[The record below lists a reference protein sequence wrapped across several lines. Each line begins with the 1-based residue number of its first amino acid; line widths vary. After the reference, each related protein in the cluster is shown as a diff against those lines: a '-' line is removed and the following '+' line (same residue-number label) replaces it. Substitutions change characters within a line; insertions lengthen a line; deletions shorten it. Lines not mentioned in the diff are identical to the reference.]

1 MEDEIAKRLI
11 KKYNEGSCTPEEKQL
26 LESWYLK
33 AASENEDE
41 LNELDYQNAKRE
53 IWAKI
58 SSERPVQVKK
68 RLLVP
73 AIAAAAILVL
83 TVGIIFFVN
92 QKYNKTE
99 LEVGALTVNKI
110 EPGGNKAFLTLA
122 NGRKISLTDVENGE
136 LAEQLGIRI
145 NKTADGQLVYEVSAE
160 TSKTGTSGESVYNTI
175 ETPLGGQYQVKLND
189 GTKVWLNAGSRLRYP
204 VLFAGNE
211 RKVELTGEGYFEV
224 THDQKKPFK
233 VVSAEQTVVVLG
245 TRFNVNNYQDEPAV
259 KTTLLEGSVR
269 VTTNQ
274 LTKLLKPGEQAL
286 QSGKDIK
293 VTTVDVEQIMAWH
306 KGDFAFEGVALKTI
320 MRQISRWY
328 NVDVVYQGEIADV
341 EFGGSISRS
350 KNITE
355 VLKVLEMTQG
365 VNFKLEGRRV
375 LVMP

>member
-11 KKYNEGSCTPEEKQL
+11 KKYNEGSCTPEEKEL

-41 LNELDYQNAKRE
+41 LHEPNYQDAKRE
-53 IWAKI
+53 IWARI
-58 SSERPVQVKK
+58 GSERPVQVKK

-73 AIAAAAILVL
+73 AIAAAAVLVL
-83 TVGIIFFVN
+83 TVGIALFVN
-92 QKYNKTE
+92 QKHHETE
-99 LEVGALTVNKI
+99 VEVAALKVNNV
-110 EPGGNKAFLTLA
+110 EPGGNKAFLILA
-122 NGRKISLTDVENGE
+122 DGRKISLTDVENGN
-136 LAEQLGIRI
+136 LAEQSGIRI
-145 NKTADGQLVYEVSAE
+145 NKTKDGQLVYEVAAATSKNGTSAE
-160 TSKTGTSGESVYNTI
+160 AVYNTI

-189 GTKVWLNAGSRLRYP
+189 GTKVWLNAGSKLRYP

-211 RKVELTGEGYFEV
+211 RKVELIGEGYFEV
-224 THDQKKPFK
+224 THDQRKPFK

-245 TRFNVNNYQDEPAV
+245 TRFNVNNYQDEAVV

-269 VTTNQ
+269 VTANQ
-274 LTKLLKPGEQAL
+274 LTKLLKPGEQAS

-293 VTTVDVEQIMAWH
+293 VRTVDVEQVMAWH
-306 KGDFAFEGVALKTI
+306 KGDFAFEGVALKSI

-328 NVDVVYQGEIADV
+328 DVDVVYQGEIADV

-365 VNFKLEGRRV
+365 VHFKLEGRRV

>member
-11 KKYNEGSCTPEEKQL
+11 KKYNEGSCTPEEKEL

-41 LNELDYQNAKRE
+41 LHEPNYQDAKRE

-73 AIAAAAILVL
+73 AIAAAAVLVL
-83 TVGIIFFVN
+83 TVGIALFVN
-92 QKYNKTE
+92 QKYHETE
-99 LEVGALTVNKI
+99 VEVETLKVNNV
-110 EPGGNKAFLTLA
+110 EPGGNKAFLILA
-122 NGRKISLTDVENGE
+122 DGRKISLTDVENGN
-136 LAEQLGIRI
+136 LAEQSGIRI
-145 NKTADGQLVYEVSAE
+145 NKTTDGQLVYEVAAATSKNGTSAE
-160 TSKTGTSGESVYNTI
+160 AVYNTI

-189 GTKVWLNAGSRLRYP
+189 GTKVWLNAGSKLRYP
-204 VLFAGNE
+204 VLFTGNE
-211 RKVELTGEGYFEV
+211 RKVELIGEGYFEV

-233 VVSAEQTVVVLG
+233 VVSAKQTVVVLG
-245 TRFNVNNYQDEPAV
+245 TRFNVNNYQDEVVV

-269 VTTNQ
+269 VTANQ
-274 LTKLLKPGEQAL
+274 LTKLLKPGEQAS
-286 QSGKDIK
+286 QIGKDIEVRK
-293 VTTVDVEQIMAWH
+293 VDVEQVMAWH
-306 KGDFAFEGVALKTI
+306 KGDFAFEGVALKSI

-328 NVDVVYQGEIADV
+328 DVDVVYQGEIADV

-365 VNFKLEGRRV
+365 VHFKIEGRRV

>member
-11 KKYNEGSCTPEEKQL
+11 KKYNEGTCTPEEKEL

-41 LNELDYQNAKRE
+41 LHEPNYQDAKRE

-73 AIAAAAILVL
+73 AIAAAAVLVL
-83 TVGIIFFVN
+83 TVGIALFVN
-92 QKYNKTE
+92 QKYHETE
-99 LEVGALTVNKI
+99 VEVETLKVNNV
-110 EPGGNKAFLTLA
+110 EPGGNKAFLILA
-122 NGRKISLTDVENGE
+122 DGRKISLTDVENGN
-136 LAEQLGIRI
+136 LAEQSGIRI
-145 NKTADGQLVYEVSAE
+145 NKTADGQLVYEVAAATSKNGTSAE
-160 TSKTGTSGESVYNTI
+160 AVYNTI

-189 GTKVWLNAGSRLRYP
+189 GTKVWLNAGSKLRYP

-211 RKVELTGEGYFEV
+211 RKVELIGEGYFEV
-224 THDQKKPFK
+224 THDQRKPFK
-233 VVSAEQTVVVLG
+233 VISAEQTVVVLG
-245 TRFNVNNYQDEPAV
+245 TRFNVNNYQDEAVV

-269 VTTNQ
+269 VTANQ
-274 LTKLLKPGEQAL
+274 LTKLLKPGEQAS
-286 QSGKDIK
+286 QSGKEIK
-293 VTTVDVEQIMAWH
+293 VRTVDVEQVMAWH
-306 KGDFAFEGVALKTI
+306 KGDFAFEGVALKSI

-328 NVDVVYQGEIADV
+328 DVDVVYQGEIADV

-365 VNFKLEGRRV
+365 VHFKIEGRRV